1 MIYSKNKELLSYAIK
16 MGCNTAAEFAMFL
29 KARESILA
37 HFKVLTKK

>member
-16 MGCNTAAEFAMFL
+16 MGCKTASEFALFL

-37 HFKVLTKK
+37 L